1 MKNHALQSRTINAST
16 AKIVRAGESYVAEQ
30 GSIYRSGIAAESVGS
45 TMLWLGMIFL
55 PAGRRTSAHRHE
67 GHETAL

>member
-45 TMLWLGMIFL
+45 TMLWLG
-55 PAGRRTSAHRHE
+55 
-67 GHETAL
+67 